1 MKLGFVLLLAAAL
14 GWMAQPATGEALDGA
29 SIALDRSRGGDCGIC
44 HELPAGDSSR
54 QGNVG
59 PSLADV
65 GSRLGLD
72 EIRQVITDPRA
83 LNPDSIMPRYG
94 MRSGRYRMDFRW
106 RGEPLLEPDEIDA
119 IARWLAATG
128 DD

>member
-1 MKLGFVLLLAAAL
+1 MRTVSVLLLAGAL
-14 GWMAQPATGEALDGA
+14 GWMVQPAAGEALDGA

-44 HELPAGDSSR
+44 HELPAGDSSQ

-59 PSLADV
+59 PSLVDV
-65 GSRLGLD
+65 GTRLSVD
-72 EIRQVITDPRA
+72 EIRRVITDPRA
-83 LNPDSIMPRYG
+83 LNPESIMPRYG

-128 DD
+128 VD